1 MQEQI
6 FTATRRVPQFREM
19 SWLKLKRAVLVSA
32 DAEGGTKLNA
42 FDNALLKAG
51 IGNANLVKL
60 SSVVPPDIEWLSEP
74 PSFPLGSVIFAVLSH
89 IESDAHGKKISAAV
103 GVGLCGSTEGGLIYE
118 FSGECDGEEAMET
131 VKRMV
136 EEGFA
141 VRNWKL
147 SELKIAVAEHSV
159 GERAGCALAGVVFF
173 P

>member
-159 GERAGCALAGVVFF
+159 EKNGCALAGVVFF

>member
-1 MQEQI
+1 
-6 FTATRRVPQFREM
+6 M
-19 SWLKLKRAVLVSA
+19 SLLKLKKAVLVSA

-89 IESDAHGKKISAAV
+89 IESDARGKKISAAV
-103 GVGLCGSTEGGLIYE
+103 GVGLCGSREGGLIYE

-159 GERAGCALAGVVFF
+159 EKNGCALAGVVFF

>member
-1 MQEQI
+1 MQGQI

-131 VKRMV
+131 VKKMV

-159 GERAGCALAGVVFF
+159 EKNGCALAGVVFF

>member
-19 SWLKLKRAVLVSA
+19 SLLKLKRAVLVSA

-74 PSFPLGSVIFAVLSH
+74 PSFPLGSVIFVVLSH

-103 GVGLCGSTEGGLIYE
+103 GVGLCRNEGGLIYE

-159 GERAGCALAGVVFF
+159 EKNGCALAGVVFF

>member
-1 MQEQI
+1 
-6 FTATRRVPQFREM
+6 M
-19 SWLKLKRAVLVSA
+19 SLLKLKRAVLVSA

-159 GERAGCALAGVVFF
+159 EKNGCALAGVVFF

>member
-1 MQEQI
+1 
-6 FTATRRVPQFREM
+6 M
-19 SWLKLKRAVLVSA
+19 SWLKLKKAVLVSA

-159 GERAGCALAGVVFF
+159 EKNGCALAGVVFF

>member
-1 MQEQI
+1 
-6 FTATRRVPQFREM
+6 M

-159 GERAGCALAGVVFF
+159 EKNGCALAGVVFF

>member
-1 MQEQI
+1 
-6 FTATRRVPQFREM
+6 
-19 SWLKLKRAVLVSA
+19 
-32 DAEGGTKLNA
+32 
-42 FDNALLKAG
+42 
-51 IGNANLVKL
+51 
-60 SSVVPPDIEWLSEP
+60 LSEP

-103 GVGLCGSTEGGLIYE
+103 GVGLCRNEGGLIYE
-118 FSGECDGEEAMET
+118 FSGECNGEEAMET

-147 SELKIAVAEHSV
+147 SELKITVAEHSV
-159 GERAGCALAGVVFF
+159 EKNGCALAGVVFF

>member
-131 VKRMV
+131 VKKMV

-159 GERAGCALAGVVFF
+159 EKNGCALAGVVFF

>member
-1 MQEQI
+1 MQGQI

-159 GERAGCALAGVVFF
+159 EKNGCALAGVVFF

>member
-1 MQEQI
+1 
-6 FTATRRVPQFREM
+6 M
-19 SWLKLKRAVLVSA
+19 SLLKLKKAVLVSA

-131 VKRMV
+131 VKKMV

-159 GERAGCALAGVVFF
+159 EKRAGCALAGVVFF

>member
-19 SWLKLKRAVLVSA
+19 SLLKLKRAVLVSA

-159 GERAGCALAGVVFF
+159 EKNGCALAGVVFF